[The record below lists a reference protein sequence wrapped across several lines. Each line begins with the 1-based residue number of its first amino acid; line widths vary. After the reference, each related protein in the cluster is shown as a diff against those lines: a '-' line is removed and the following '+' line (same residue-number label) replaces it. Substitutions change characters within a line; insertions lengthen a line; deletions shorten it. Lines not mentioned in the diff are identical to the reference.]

1 MKCWG
6 ICIDLMFL
14 EFSLCRKNAVT
25 VSVPVPEHPEMQM
38 LWLYIYAETIVVGH
52 FLLNLAEV
60 NKAFG

>member
-1 MKCWG
+1 
-6 ICIDLMFL
+6 MFL